1 NIESPSWQGFL
12 QLNSDSKLELAPEK
26 SVELGV
32 LNSRAYQTA
41 IDTLYLTGLSLTL
54 NRFEFDCHWFLTN
67 NTIWTQ
73 FGSSD
78 TELNTLNTASTFGF
92 TRNLYAGGQFLA
104 EFANNVLITFSGIDQ
119 TVAVSNLMATFTQ
132 PLLRGAGRWVRL
144 DGLTQAERDVLYAVR
159 DFARFRKRFYVNLTT
174 AQGGGY
180 YGLLFEL
187 QTVRNLEA
195 DVKSQELNY
204 RVHEALYI
212 AQSASSVQVDQA

>member
-1 NIESPSWQGFL
+1 
-12 QLNSDSKLELAPEK
+12 
-26 SVELGV
+26 
-32 LNSRAYQTA
+32 
-41 IDTLYLTGLSLTL
+41 
-54 NRFEFDCHWFLTN
+54 
-67 NTIWTQ
+67 
-73 FGSSD
+73 
-78 TELNTLNTASTFGF
+78 
-92 TRNLYAGGQFLA
+92 
-104 EFANNVLITFSGIDQ
+104 ANNVVVTFSGIDQ
-119 TVAVSNLMATFTQ
+119 TVAVSNLIATFTQ

-212 AQSASSVQVDQA
+212 AQSASSVQVDQAYTSYLQSRSNLIQAQTALEQSLDSYKISLGLPPSLAVALDDSLLKPFQFVAPQLESMQVEGDRFFAG